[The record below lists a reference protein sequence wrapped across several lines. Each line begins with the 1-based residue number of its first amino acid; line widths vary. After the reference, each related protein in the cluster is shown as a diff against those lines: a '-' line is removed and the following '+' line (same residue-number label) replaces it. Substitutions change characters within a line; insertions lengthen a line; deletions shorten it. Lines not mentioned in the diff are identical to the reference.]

1 GLFGLNVGITI
12 PEFPIHWTSTG
23 GIGPIIIPDTTI
35 LPPIH
40 LGLTGQANY
49 GFAVPDIPIPAIH
62 IDFDGAADA
71 GFTAP
76 ATTLLSA
83 LGITGQFRFGPITVS
98 NVQLNPFNVNL
109 KLQFL
114 HDAFPNEFPDP
125 TISVQIQVAIP
136 LTSATLGGLALPL
149 QQTIDAI
156 ELPAISFSQ
165 SIPIDIPPIDI
176 PASTINGISMSEV
189 VPIDVSVDIPAVT
202 ITGTRIDPIPL
213 NFDVLSSAG
222 PINISIIDIPALPGF
237 GNSTELPSS
246 GFFNTGGGGG
256 SGIANFGAGVS
267 GLLNQASSPMV
278 GTLSGLGNAG
288 SLASGVLN
296 SGVDISGMFNVST
309 LGSAPAVI
317 SGFGN
322 LGNHVSGV
330 SIDGLLAMLTSGG
343 SGGSGQPS
351 IIDAAIAELRHLNP
365 LNIVNLGNVGSYN
378 LGFANVGDV
387 NLGAGNLGNLNLGGG
402 NLGGQNLGL
411 GNLGDGN
418 VGFGNLGHGNVG
430 FR

>member
-1 GLFGLNVGITI
+1 M
-12 PEFPIHWTSTG
+12 
-23 GIGPIIIPDTTI
+23 
-35 LPPIH
+35 
-40 LGLTGQANY
+40 
-49 GFAVPDIPIPAIH
+49 PDIPIPAIH

-256 SGIANFGAGVS
+256 SGIANFGAGC
-267 GLLNQASSPMV
+267 
-278 GTLSGLGNAG
+278 
-288 SLASGVLN
+288 
-296 SGVDISGMFNVST
+296 
-309 LGSAPAVI
+309 PAC
-317 SGFGN
+317 
-322 LGNHVSGV
+322 
-330 SIDGLLAMLTSGG
+330 
-343 SGGSGQPS
+343 
-351 IIDAAIAELRHLNP
+351 
-365 LNIVNLGNVGSYN
+365 
-378 LGFANVGDV
+378 
-387 NLGAGNLGNLNLGGG
+387 
-402 NLGGQNLGL
+402 
-411 GNLGDGN
+411 
-418 VGFGNLGHGNVG
+418 
-430 FR
+430 